1 MKIFFSSGMERK
13 WKCYVRTDGRTDWR
27 TGKGHSYNP
36 LSALRRGLMTIDL
49 ELWSLDLQTNTLST
63 ERVGLL
69 CKLIKT
75 IMEPV
80 SLFPL
85 NKLDCSSLPP
95 QPSIIS
101 YIHCSPYSSLF
112 PCPPK
117 NKFSICFLVSLIPP
131 PPPRFSKPLGWYH
144 NVKLFFI
151 CTACETSQGWFLK
164 KSQNRSK
171 VKFD

>member
-1 MKIFFSSGMERK
+1 
-13 WKCYVRTDGRTDWR
+13 
-27 TGKGHSYNP
+27 
-36 LSALRRGLMTIDL
+36 MTIDL

-85 NKLDCSSLPP
+85 IKLDCSSLPP

-117 NKFSICFLVSLIPP
+117 NKFSICFLVSLIRSPP
-131 PPPRFSKPLGWYH
+131 PVSPNPWGGIIMLNCFLYVQHAKRRSADFKKNHKTDQKWNSINEPRHEKTN
-144 NVKLFFI
+144 NVAVRYERTQILS
-151 CTACETSQGWFLK
+151 A
-164 KSQNRSK
+164 
-171 VKFD
+171 

>member
-1 MKIFFSSGMERK
+1 
-13 WKCYVRTDGRTDWR
+13 
-27 TGKGHSYNP
+27 
-36 LSALRRGLMTIDL
+36 
-49 ELWSLDLQTNTLST
+49 
-63 ERVGLL
+63 
-69 CKLIKT
+69 
-75 IMEPV
+75 MEPV

-131 PPPRFSKPLGWYH
+131 PVSPNPWGGIIMLNCFLYVQHAKRRRGFKKITKQIKSETRLMSHDMRKPTMSPYATRGLRSNQPSLH
-144 NVKLFFI
+144 M
-151 CTACETSQGWFLK
+151 K
-164 KSQNRSK
+164 KCWDLSYSLSAQQRLWSDW
-171 VKFD
+171 VDTISDQSLRWAHTYFVGSSCHG

>member
-1 MKIFFSSGMERK
+1 
-13 WKCYVRTDGRTDWR
+13 
-27 TGKGHSYNP
+27 
-36 LSALRRGLMTIDL
+36 MTIDL

-95 QPSIIS
+95 QPSIHVIS

-131 PPPRFSKPLGWYH
+131 TPRFSKPLGWYH

-151 CTACETSQGWFLK
+151 CTACETSQGWFK
-164 KSQNRSK
+164 KKKKTDQKWNSINEPRHEKTNNVAVRYERTQI
-171 VKFD
+171 